1 MRADDGVPYCT
12 HWACAGNLI
21 PKAGSY
27 QRQHAVDN
35 VCGYCVS
42 IALRC
47 LVCDRSLRDGSPP
60 RCSTAPQQQSLSE
73 QLLPLFESFRPA
85 TAITPA
91 AAPGGSSCSPGGP
104 GTGGGSSGRTGSPGR
119 SHGPDSGPAAGTVIV
134 PMGPGLHAAQLR
146 QMSAQ
151 KAGRLGVSLGAG
163 NSIGA
168 NASSPQV
175 TAAAGGAAG
184 SAGGGIVSGI
194 LGFMPV
200 GAGEGGVSTG
210 VLSPGP
216 DGLFV
221 ADLVSSNL
229 RISSV
234 HSSGPAAGG
243 AERAF
248 EAMHEASFSGGGGSS
263 SSGGGGCAHALG
275 RPGQQ
280 QQQQQQ
286 PAGGVT
292 KAAAGAAGMRPQTA
306 VVSSRDE
313 RIAAVRPSTAAAAA
327 SNRPGTAAA
336 SGSGSPLSKGAAG
349 KRTPVFL

>member
-1 MRADDGVPYCT
+1 MLHVNDDV
-12 HWACAGNLI
+12 CAHCL
-21 PKAGSY
+21 
-27 QRQHAVDN
+27 V
-35 VCGYCVS
+35 
-42 IALRC
+42 IAHRC

-85 TAITPA
+85 TATTPA
-91 AAPGGSSCSPGGP
+91 AAPGGSSCSPGGL
-104 GTGGGSSGRTGSPGR
+104 GAGGSSGRTGSPGR
-119 SHGPDSGPAAGTVIV
+119 SHGPGSGPAAGTVIG

-151 KAGRLGVSLGAG
+151 KAGRLGVSAGAG
-163 NSIGA
+163 NSTGV

-175 TAAAGGAAG
+175 TAAARGTAG
-184 SAGGGIVSGI
+184 SAGGGIASGI
-194 LGFMPV
+194 LGFMAV

-234 HSSGPAAGG
+234 HSSGAAAGG

-263 SSGGGGCAHALG
+263 SSGGGGGANAAV
-275 RPGQQ
+275 RPGPQQ
-280 QQQQQQ
+280 QQS
-286 PAGGVT
+286 AGAGM
-292 KAAAGAAGMRPQTA
+292 KAAAGTAGMRPQTA
-306 VVSSRDE
+306 AVSSRDE
-313 RIAAVRPSTAAAAA
+313 RVAAVRPSTAAAAA
-327 SNRPGTAAA
+327 SNRPGTAAG
-336 SGSGSPLSKGAAG
+336 SGSSSPLSKGAAG